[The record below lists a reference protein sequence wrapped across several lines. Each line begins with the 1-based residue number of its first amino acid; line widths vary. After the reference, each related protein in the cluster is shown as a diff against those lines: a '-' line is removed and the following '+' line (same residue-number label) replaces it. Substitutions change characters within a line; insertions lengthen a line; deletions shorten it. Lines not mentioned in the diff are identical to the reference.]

1 MGQQSILQL
10 LQRQCYS
17 ALTHSITLTIANLPP
32 HSHLRTSFSR
42 VTPIPY
48 SSFTVTTHP
57 SLTVST
63 HPSHSPSRTV
73 TPHPSLSL
81 HSLSLPLPHSHPSSL
96 TVTPLPLPP
105 LPHCYLSPLTVTPLP
120 LPPPPTLSPLTTHP
134 SLSLH
139 SLSLPHLSANVRVY
153 RVSFFVASYLWTRDS
168 KA

>member
-48 SSFTVTTHP
+48 SSFTITTHP

-63 HPSHSPSRTV
+63 
-73 TPHPSLSL
+73 HPSLSL

-96 TVTPLPLPP
+96 TVTPVPLTPPSTQSPLIPPCHSTPSPFPSHTVTPLRLPP

-120 LPPPPTLSPLTTHP
+120 LPPSPQCQCPSISSQFLRCQLS
-134 SLSLH
+134 
-139 SLSLPHLSANVRVY
+139 VDKR
-153 RVSFFVASYLWTRDS
+153 
-168 KA
+168 

>member
-63 HPSHSPSRTV
+63 HPS
-73 TPHPSLSL
+73 LSL
-81 HSLSLPLPHSHPSSL
+81 HSFSLPLPHSHPSSL
-96 TVTPLPLPP
+96 TVTPLPLP
-105 LPHCYLSPLTVTPLP
+105 S
-120 LPPPPTLSPLTTHP
+120 PPTLSLHSVSLPSHTVTSHP

-139 SLSLPHLSANVRVY
+139 SLSLPHLSGNVRVY